1 MGRQRQQVGGTT
13 MGQDHDLSQRRT
25 ALGRRTPRL
34 LLAVV
39 IALALLAAACG
50 SSKKTDATSST
61 AADGSTT
68 TDEGTPVDGGSLV
81 IGIAAETNG
90 WNPASNQIADTG
102 SLVVSSVLEPL
113 ATVGADK
120 GAKPWLADSWYPNE
134 DFTSWVLKLHPGVKF
149 HNGEDFNAQAVV
161 DNMDAYKKGTLSSL

>member
-1 MGRQRQQVGGTT
+1 
-13 MGQDHDLSQRRT
+13 MGQLSDHDHPQHRT
-25 ALGRRTPRL
+25 VSVRRTPRL

-50 SSKKTDATSST
+50 SSKKSDQTTST
-61 AADGSTT
+61 APDGNATVA
-68 TDEGTPVDGGSLV
+68 DEGTPVDGGSLV

-120 GAKPWLADSWYPNE
+120 GAKPWLADSWYPND
-134 DFTSWVLKLHPGVKF
+134 DFTSWVLKLHPDIKF
-149 HNGEDFNAQAVV
+149 HNGEPF
-161 DNMDAYKKGTLSSL
+161 DAAGRGRQHGGLQEGHALEPGPRRP